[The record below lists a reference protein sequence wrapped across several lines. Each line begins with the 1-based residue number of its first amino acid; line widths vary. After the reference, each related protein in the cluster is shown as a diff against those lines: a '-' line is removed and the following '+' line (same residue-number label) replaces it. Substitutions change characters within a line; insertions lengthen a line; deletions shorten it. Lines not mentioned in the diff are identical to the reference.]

1 MACVVACVLA
11 HALAESESAPP
22 ARRQRSGGET
32 RRGAGGGERPLR
44 CGGCAA
50 SFEPHAWL
58 ALPLVAVLAG
68 EAIASHV
75 IKWPLGV
82 RIEIR
87 RCLRCGRSMARTT
100 EP

>member
-32 RRGAGGGERPLR
+32 RRGGGERPLR

>member
-1 MACVVACVLA
+1 
-11 HALAESESAPP
+11 
-22 ARRQRSGGET
+22 
-32 RRGAGGGERPLR
+32 
-44 CGGCAA
+44 
-50 SFEPHAWL
+50 
-58 ALPLVAVLAG
+58 LPLVAVLAG